1 MSVFGKN
8 QGPTN
13 KVKRNAFDLSFQNH
27 LTFNFG
33 QLVPC
38 FCKEVIPGDTFEIDS
53 AFGLNFL
60 PTAFPVQSKIN
71 ANIHYFY
78 VRNRTLW
85 KDWYDFYFGTKDGLV
100 SPYLDREVML
110 KKSQLHVSSLIDYFG
125 LPVTYSGDQPTS
137 VDITRIYP
145 ISESSWNSISSINT
159 LGGRL
164 APIVLRCG
172 AFDNSGN
179 GSYLFPSFSVNSSS
193 SDKSL
198 SSYLRT
204 FCSPV
209 NPLVQRIQI
218 GSGEVCSF
226 FERLNPISLDD
237 SVAWSNFLV
246 STGDPKTDYCAFSCA
261 GGNSK
266 LLTYCIPFEFTLLDS
281 SIHTF
286 DLEISLPANTRFER
300 VSSACSFISSKYN
313 TPKDLILNGVSKD
326 FDLDSDFVYIED
338 ETSGRC
344 RLIFKNL
351 EVSDFSNG
359 LTFACSLFFCLPC
372 DTPVT
377 QIGNYNYSVVGV
389 ETVCSNIEDFVFSF
403 SPDGTS
409 GSSLS
414 LRSIFF
420 TSGTVSL
427 NDSYDSVLSP
437 YLSEDVTISALP
449 FRAYEMIYNS
459 FYRDARNNPYVLDGD
474 VQYNQFIPSLEGGKD
489 SNIYPLRYRNWE
501 YDFLTTSQPTPQF
514 GNAPLVGIS
523 STGTMT
529 FQASEDGKEYN
540 VHAQVG
546 EDGTTVESVS
556 YTENLPNSVARS
568 LVDVVSSGIS
578 INDFR
583 NVNSFQRFLETTMRR
598 GLKAVDQLKA
608 HFDVDASYNALDMP
622 EFIGGI
628 STVVDAQKVNNLNG
642 DGSAP
647 LGDYAGQLTCIGN
660 QRHKVRCYCDEPGF
674 IIGIVCVHPVP
685 LYSQL
690 LPKFFLKRSNLDYF
704 FPEFGHIGLQPILMR
719 EVAPAQVS
727 NDSSVSQTDVFGYQ
741 RAWYDYLSSVDEV
754 HGLFKT
760 QLRDYVINRQFD
772 GVPRLSP
779 DFTVINPNH
788 LNDIFTVQDI
798 SDKILGKIVFNVKA
812 VRPIPKYGIP
822 KID

>member
-85 KDWYDFYFGTKDGLV
+85 KDWYDYYFGTKDGLV

-110 KKSQLHVSSLIDYFG
+110 KRSQLHSSSLLDYFG
-125 LPVTYSGDQPTS
+125 IPTAFSGVQEVSQDVTEVIGISNSDWVLHSSVNNLGHILHPLVGMCNSPFDGAASSYLLHGYYDDNPDFSLGSAVKTHITKGVDSFISADGSSCVGYSNSS
-137 VDITRIYP
+137 VPNGTLRTLVPWSTFVGGTHVLKMLNNCHSGSGFLNMYSIP
-145 ISESSWNSISSINT
+145 FKLVFSSSV
-159 LGGRL
+159 
-164 APIVLRCG
+164 PG
-172 AFDNSGN
+172 AFDLELTLSETSLLSDIKSATLFYSAATEIGSPIEFFTGAPFVDLDMSKVVVEDDDVN
-179 GSYLFPSFSVNSSS
+179 GYTRVYFRGLNLS
-193 SDKSL
+193 SDGFLLPPDFKGFCYCCLMFTVRNPVSL
-198 SSYLRT
+198 QSYSGYGYVNRQDVVDNDNYFGLSFPHDNLPLRAVYYPDVY
-204 FCSPV
+204 SDVSDAP
-209 NPLVQRIQI
+209 
-218 GSGEVCSF
+218 
-226 FERLNPISLDD
+226 D
-237 SVAWSNFLV
+237 SVAS
-246 STGDPKTDYCAFSCA
+246 
-261 GGNSK
+261 
-266 LLTYCIPFEFTLLDS
+266 PF
-281 SIHTF
+281 
-286 DLEISLPANTRFER
+286 
-300 VSSACSFISSKYN
+300 
-313 TPKDLILNGVSKD
+313 G
-326 FDLDSDFVYIED
+326 SD
-338 ETSGRC
+338 
-344 RLIFKNL
+344 
-351 EVSDFSNG
+351 
-359 LTFACSLFFCLPC
+359 
-372 DTPVT
+372 
-377 QIGNYNYSVVGV
+377 VV
-389 ETVCSNIEDFVFSF
+389 
-403 SPDGTS
+403 P
-409 GSSLS
+409 
-414 LRSIFF
+414 
-420 TSGTVSL
+420 
-427 NDSYDSVLSP
+427 
-437 YLSEDVTISALP
+437 ISALP

-459 FYRDARNNPYVLDGD
+459 FYRDARNNPYVVDGE
-474 VQYNQFIPSLEGGKD
+474 VQYNQFIPTIEGGKD
-489 SNIYPLRYRNWE
+489 SNFYPLRYRNWE
-501 YDFLTTSQPTPQF
+501 YDFLTTCQPTPQF
-514 GNAPLVGIS
+514 GNAPLVGI
-523 STGTMT
+523 TAAGKMT
-529 FQASEDGKEYN
+529 FVASEDGQEYK
-540 VHAQVG
+540 VQAEVG
-546 EDGTTVESVS
+546 DDGSSISSVS
-556 YTENLPNSVARS
+556 YSENIPNSVARS

-598 GLKAVDQLKA
+598 GLKAVDLLKA
-608 HFDVDASYNALDMP
+608 HFDVNASYNALDMP

-628 STVVDAQKVNNLNG
+628 STVVDAQKINNLNG

-690 LPKFFLKRSNLDYF
+690 LPKHFLKRSNLDYF
-704 FPEFGHIGLQPILMR
+704 FPQFGHIGLQPVLMR
-719 EVAPAQVS
+719 EVAPLQVA
-727 NDSSVSQTDVFGYQ
+727 NDSETAQTDVFGYQ

-754 HGLFKT
+754 HGLFRT
-760 QLRDYVINRQFD
+760 QLRDYVLNRVFNS
-772 GVPRLSP
+772 VPKLSP
-779 DFTVINPNH
+779 DFTVINPQH